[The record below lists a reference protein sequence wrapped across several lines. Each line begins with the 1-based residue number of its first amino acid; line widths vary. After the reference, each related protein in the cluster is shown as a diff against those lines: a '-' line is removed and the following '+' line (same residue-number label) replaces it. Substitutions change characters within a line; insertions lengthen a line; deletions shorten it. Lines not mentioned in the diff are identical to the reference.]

1 MPYPLQIVQI
11 IRNNEAYS
19 DSFEMIV
26 TLVPSVH
33 QNWNTKV
40 IVGVDEFWAERTTA
54 VISSQP
60 IHDEQWAM
68 SNELHEAQM
77 EKRTRVGQTVKNA
90 FDFTKTQ
97 HDRIYVSREL
107 MDFNLIDT
115 L

>member
-1 MPYPLQIVQI
+1 
-11 IRNNEAYS
+11 
-19 DSFEMIV
+19 
-26 TLVPSVH
+26 
-33 QNWNTKV
+33 
-40 IVGVDEFWAERTTA
+40 
-54 VISSQP
+54 
-60 IHDEQWAM
+60 M